1 MDNPAGGIYT
11 KGFQLFSGESLTYR
25 ILDEDGKDTGEHG
38 TLTLDREAQGA
49 VPGNGKEEI
58 DRMRDYLAFHDDL
71 AMDEAM
77 VDHERLDERQKSFF
91 I

>member
-58 DRMRDYLAFHDDL
+58 DRMHREGVFYGT
-71 AMDEAM
+71 
-77 VDHERLDERQKSFF
+77 ERKASADR
-91 I
+91 